1 MTMSRPVIPPLV
13 GYSGQSSQQTMQ
25 VLESRLQA
33 AEKDTKE
40 LVYHLGSMGVDME
53 DAGKGTNIYE
63 SLGSKES
70 PDMEKLRQNYESII
84 SRVCRNES
92 VLQSLKLNFVTIQG
106 ELERKR
112 KLQTE
117 VEDKLQLA
125 RTSYEQDINKYKRQ
139 IEQLQEEVKL
149 ESETVRKSKE
159 EISELKQALEEASE
173 ARIEAS
179 VSAKDLT
186 SGQQKLQKK
195 IDELKEENNREKSLR
210 VSLEESHNTLL
221 SRVREIETLLE
232 EEKSGVKTLTME
244 CTQLK
249 VESDRLREE
258 LKEETRNRHVAE
270 NTYKLTVEE
279 KEKLQNTYTSAEADR
294 KVLMSELTRLREQY
308 EDLIKQM
315 EQTQAIIDKQQE
327 KFVLDK
333 ITLANRLSDLK
344 SSNKDL
350 VGQNEHLSTVLNST
364 TKELEKYRTE
374 HKKHIESER
383 VLCQEHE
390 ALEEEVSQL
399 KSQVAQLS
407 HDNQDLKKKW
417 RKAEEEGNN
426 WKMKLNEKDE
436 QFTLSADNLEK
447 ELTSLRHQLSLL
459 QKEKDRT
466 LKDKENLLEEVNQTV
481 DSMIKERSRLHTE
494 IQQSKL
500 EVESHNRARR
510 KLEQENAHLL
520 DRLAGFEQQQ
530 ETQKRVE
537 NTMKEIMEQ
546 KNKLAYENGRLQT
559 QVDQMRADMESMSHA
574 HKDAKQNRQLNEG
587 LQTRLNE
594 SENEISELKI
604 MISRLESQLKQS
616 HAAFETKEKELV
628 ALTACR
634 DEVQKENQ
642 KLLTQLQ
649 SVEEREKRKVAS
661 LQRNLEDAKSV
672 NKEISST
679 LEAVMTSHSQLQK
692 VIEELQ
698 VDLGKKD
705 SNISRL
711 KNEKNQEQDEWK
723 QEMKKFEER
732 MESLREE
739 LRKERD
745 KTYKK
750 SSKDISEVK
759 KQNDNLSARNM
770 ELVKANT
777 ELRHKVAD
785 LETSLREQK
794 EKVTEHKR
802 KVEYLTKTKKE
813 LEDSLQKM
821 KDMKVDIEGLEN
833 MRDTYAKKNKEQAEM
848 ISNFMDQISSLQAE
862 LRQLAQAQ
870 STTNDLIRQRD
881 QSLDRERKFKEEVKK
896 KYKEARQREEELA
909 EKKRLEEI
917 RLKEA
922 QNESFEVSKQLQDAN
937 NWFRAKFDKLQE
949 ELVKSRYSVRR
960 TQEKLERENEEQRR
974 ALEGE
979 RQRANEAAEKA
990 KEMIRTSRETV
1001 NRLSDYAELADH
1013 ETKEQLV
1020 QLYEQLQRE
1029 RDHAKYLE
1037 MKHSKYKAASSRQ
1050 FEKLLNEIPT
1060 SVIH

>member
-1 MTMSRPVIPPLV
+1 MSRPVIPPLV
-13 GYSGQSSQQTMQ
+13 GYSGQTSQQTMQ

-63 SLGSKES
+63 SQGSKES
-70 PDMEKLRQNYESII
+70 LDTEKLRQNYETVV

-139 IEQLQEEVKL
+139 VEQLQEEVKF
-149 ESETVRKSKE
+149 ESEALRKSKE

-173 ARIEAS
+173 ARMEAS

-186 SGQQKLQKK
+186 SVQQKLQKK
-195 IDELKEENNREKSLR
+195 IDELKEDNNREKSLR
-210 VSLEESHNTLL
+210 ISFEESHNTLM

-232 EEKSGVKTLTME
+232 EEKAGVKTLTME

-279 KEKLQNTYTSAEADR
+279 KENLQKTYTSAEADR

-315 EQTQAIIDKQQE
+315 EQTQAIIDKQQ
-327 KFVLDK
+327 
-333 ITLANRLSDLK
+333 

-350 VGQNEHLSTVLNST
+350 VGQNEHLSTILNST

-399 KSQVAQLS
+399 KSQVSQLS

-417 RKAEEEGNN
+417 RKSEEEGNN
-426 WKMKLNEKDE
+426 WKRKLNEKDE

-494 IQQSKL
+494 IQQAKL

-510 KLEQENAHLL
+510 KLEQENALLL

-559 QVDQMRADMESMSHA
+559 QVDQMRADLESMSHA

-604 MISRLESQLKQS
+604 MISRLESQLKQG
-616 HAAFETKEKELV
+616 HTAFETKDKELV

-649 SVEEREKRKVAS
+649 SVEEREKRKVTS

-679 LEAVMTSHSQLQK
+679 LEAVMGSHSQLQK

-705 SNISRL
+705 SHISRL

-802 KVEYLTKTKKE
+802 KMEYLTKTKKE
-813 LEDSLQKM
+813 LEESLQKM

-870 STTNDLIRQRD
+870 NTTNDLIRQRD
-881 QSLDRERKFKEEVKK
+881 QSLDRERKFKEDVKK

-922 QNESFEVSKQLQDAN
+922 QNESFEVSQQLQDAN

-960 TQEKLERENEEQRR
+960 TQEKLERENQEQRR

-1020 QLYEQLQRE
+1020 QLYEQLQKE

-1050 FEKLLNEIPT
+1050 FEKLLNEIPS

>member
-1 MTMSRPVIPPLV
+1 MSRPVIPPLV
-13 GYSGQSSQQTMQ
+13 GYSGQTSQQTMQ

-63 SLGSKES
+63 SQGSKES
-70 PDMEKLRQNYESII
+70 LDTEKLRQNYETVV

-139 IEQLQEEVKL
+139 VEQLQEEVKF
-149 ESETVRKSKE
+149 ESEALRKSKE

-173 ARIEAS
+173 ARMEAS

-186 SGQQKLQKK
+186 SVQQKLQKK
-195 IDELKEENNREKSLR
+195 IDELKEDNNREKSLR
-210 VSLEESHNTLL
+210 ISFEESHNTLM

-232 EEKSGVKTLTME
+232 EEKAGVKTLTME

-279 KEKLQNTYTSAEADR
+279 KENLQKTYTSAEADR

-315 EQTQAIIDKQQE
+315 EQTQAIIDKQQ
-327 KFVLDK
+327 
-333 ITLANRLSDLK
+333 
-344 SSNKDL
+344 
-350 VGQNEHLSTVLNST
+350 
-364 TKELEKYRTE
+364 
-374 HKKHIESER
+374 SER

-399 KSQVAQLS
+399 KSQVSQLS

-417 RKAEEEGNN
+417 RKSEEEGNN
-426 WKMKLNEKDE
+426 WKRKLNEKDE

-494 IQQSKL
+494 IQQAKL

-510 KLEQENAHLL
+510 KLEQENALLL

-559 QVDQMRADMESMSHA
+559 QVDQMRADLESMSHA

-604 MISRLESQLKQS
+604 MISRLESQLKQG
-616 HAAFETKEKELV
+616 HTAFETKDKELV

-649 SVEEREKRKVAS
+649 SVEEREKRKVTS

-679 LEAVMTSHSQLQK
+679 LEAVMGSHSQLQK

-705 SNISRL
+705 SHISRL

-802 KVEYLTKTKKE
+802 KMEYLTKTKKE
-813 LEDSLQKM
+813 LEESLQKM

-870 STTNDLIRQRD
+870 NTTNDLIRQRD
-881 QSLDRERKFKEEVKK
+881 QSLDRERKFKEDVKK

-922 QNESFEVSKQLQDAN
+922 QNESFEVSQQLQDAN

-960 TQEKLERENEEQRR
+960 TQEKLERENQEQRR

-1020 QLYEQLQRE
+1020 QLYEQLQKE

-1050 FEKLLNEIPT
+1050 FEKLLNEIPS